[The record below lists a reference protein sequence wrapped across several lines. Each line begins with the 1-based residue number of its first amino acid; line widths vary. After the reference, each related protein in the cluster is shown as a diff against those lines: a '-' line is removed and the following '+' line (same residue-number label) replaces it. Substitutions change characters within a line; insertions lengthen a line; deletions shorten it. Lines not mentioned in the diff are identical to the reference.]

1 MSVDH
6 PVKTRLAS
14 FSLVTLLVIISV
26 VALMPFLFIILSSFK
41 PGVEMVRNGLSLN
54 LDFEN
59 FSLTNYGYLF
69 TQRDG
74 VYLDW
79 YKNSILITVL
89 QTAGGLF
96 LSSMVGYALAKYDF
110 KGRTLVFVLVLIV
123 MMIPIEILLLPLYK
137 LSITLRTINT
147 YQGVFL
153 PFLVSMTGIF
163 FFRQYAI
170 GLPKELMEAGRI
182 DGCTEYGIYFKIMM
196 PLMKPAFGALTIL
209 MAMGSWNSFVWPL
222 IVMRDNVKLTLPV
235 GLQTMLTPYGNNY
248 DMLMSGAVL
257 AVLPILIVFLF
268 NQKSFI
274 DGMTAGAVK
283 G

>member
-1 MSVDH
+1 MSVEH

-14 FSLVTLLVIISV
+14 FSLTTVLVIISV

-54 LDFEN
+54 LDFQN

-110 KGRTLVFVLVLIV
+110 KGRTLVFILVLIV

>member
-14 FSLVTLLVIISV
+14 FSLVTILVIISV
-26 VALMPFLFIILSSFK
+26 IALMPFLFIILSSFK

-54 LDFEN
+54 LDFQN

>member
-54 LDFEN
+54 LDFQN

-110 KGRTLVFVLVLIV
+110 KGRTLVFILVLIV

-257 AVLPILIVFLF
+257 EVLPILIVFLF

>member
-1 MSVDH
+1 MAVQH
-6 PVKTRLAS
+6 PVKSRLAS
-14 FSLVTLLVIISV
+14 FSLTAVLVIISV

-41 PGVEMVRNGLSLN
+41 PGVEMVRNGLNLN
-54 LDFEN
+54 LDFQN

-137 LSITLRTINT
+137 LSITLKTINT

-182 DGCTEYGIYFKIMM
+182 DGCTEYGIFFKIMM

-222 IVMRDNVKLTLPV
+222 IVMRDNNKLTLPV

>member
-54 LDFEN
+54 LDFQN

-268 NQKSFI
+268 NQKS
-274 DGMTAGAVK
+274 
-283 G
+283 

>member
-1 MSVDH
+1 MSVEH

-14 FSLVTLLVIISV
+14 FSLTTVLVIISV

-54 LDFEN
+54 LDFQN

>member
-1 MSVDH
+1 MAVQH
-6 PVKTRLAS
+6 PVKGHLAS
-14 FSLVTLLVIISV
+14 VALTGMLFVISFI
-26 VALMPFLFIILSSFK
+26 ALMPFLFIILSSFK

-54 LDFEN
+54 LDFQN
-59 FSLTNYGYLF
+59 FRLTNYGYLF
-69 TQRDG
+69 TQRNG

-79 YKNSILITVL
+79 YRNSLIITL
-89 QTAGGLF
+89 SQTIGGLF
-96 LSSMVGYALAKYDF
+96 LSSMVGYALAKYNF
-110 KGRTLVFVLVLIV
+110 KGRNLVFVLVLIV
-123 MMIPIEILLLPLYK
+123 MMIPIEILLLPLYR
-137 LSITLRTINT
+137 LSITLKTINT

-153 PFLVSMTGIF
+153 PFLVSMSGIF

-209 MAMGSWNSFVWPL
+209 LAMGSWNSFVWPL
-222 IVMRDNVKLTLPV
+222 IVMRDNTMLTLPV

-274 DGMTAGAVK
+274 AGMTAGAIK

>member
-1 MSVDH
+1 MAVQH

-14 FSLVTLLVIISV
+14 FSLTTVLVIISV

-54 LDFEN
+54 LDFQN

-110 KGRTLVFVLVLIV
+110 KGRTLVFILVLIV

>member
-1 MSVDH
+1 MAVQH

-14 FSLVTLLVIISV
+14 FSLTAVLVIISV

-54 LDFEN
+54 LDFQN

-137 LSITLRTINT
+137 LSITLKTINT
-147 YQGVFL
+147 YRGVFL

-222 IVMRDNVKLTLPV
+222 IVMRDNDKLTLPV

>member
-1 MSVDH
+1 MAVQH

-14 FSLVTLLVIISV
+14 FSLTTVLVIISV

-54 LDFEN
+54 LDFQN

-96 LSSMVGYALAKYDF
+96 LSLMVGYALAKYDF

-153 PFLVSMTGIF
+153 PFLVSITGIF